1 MRKLIPPALAL
12 AAALYAG
19 CNQSNSPT
27 PPVAEATAKADADPK
42 KAEEH
47 PHKPGQHGGIIV
59 EIGRDNYHAEAVF
72 EKGGVVRV
80 YLLGK
85 DEARVQEV
93 EKQTLT
99 AYVKREQDT
108 ESSAIALKPTPQEGD
123 AEGKTSLFVGQ
134 LPADLQGK
142 RVVVTVPSIR
152 IAGERFRFS
161 FASASPPHADDLPA
175 KVTNDEERQLYL
187 TPGGKYTLADI
198 KANGNQTASQKFKNF
213 RAAHDADPKAGDQIC
228 PITDTKANPRCTW
241 IVGGKTYSFCCP
253 PCVDEFVKLAKEHPE
268 QVKEPEEYVKK

>member
-152 IAGERFRFS
+152 QPAARRRPAREGHQRRGTPALPDARRQVHAGGHQGEWQPDGVAEVQKLPRGPRRRPES
-161 FASASPPHADDLPA
+161 RRPDLPDHGHQGQPA
-175 KVTNDEERQLYL
+175 LHLDRRRQDVLVL
-187 TPGGKYTLADI
+187 LPAV
-198 KANGNQTASQKFKNF
+198 
-213 RAAHDADPKAGDQIC
+213 R
-228 PITDTKANPRCTW
+228 R
-241 IVGGKTYSFCCP
+241 
-253 PCVDEFVKLAKEHPE
+253 
-268 QVKEPEEYVKK
+268 